1 GSRTDDGDI
10 TLFKQRETSQMSSF
24 LNEFPASANVLV
36 VEPNFV
42 TLRKMKNLMIKYGY
56 QVTVYADAE
65 AALAFLRNCEH
76 GINLVIWD
84 FHMPGINGIQ
94 ALKIICTKMD
104 LPVVIM
110 SDDDRTVSVM
120 QATVHGACYYVMKPI
135 RKEIIATIW
144 QHIVRK
150 RMMSKSGV
158 IPPVQLDVVQ
168 NNDGFKENKD
178 DSMPVDQGN
187 SEQNINMIGE
197 KAEKKPQIGENLPI
211 QSDSVQNNGSDQDNN
226 DSWTTSPYNSEQN
239 IDGEERKQL
248 KTRVVWTNDLQ
259 EKFLEAVNTLGG
271 ARKANPKPLLKM
283 LEDMNIK
290 GLTRRNVCS
299 HLQKYRLSLQGK
311 QITQQMQEFGWSSAC
326 TTSPLLGLNNVHTAT
341 SSLINGG
348 ASYPVQE
355 NQYQNG
361 YMEVNKNKT
370 ASSSLMTGRATF
382 PVQDNHYQNGYM
394 EVNNNHAA
402 SSSLMNC
409 RATYPV
415 EDNQY
420 QNGYL
425 GVNNNQ
431 VMTNTM
437 PYDFDH
443 DNYLQKQKLEQQQQY
458 QLSNQMKPE
467 KASNIDILKDLG
479 LAYTMPRLPYDL
491 GHGNHLQQE
500 QQHQLP
506 HQWNNVMSNNEPEQ
520 ASGNGVTGVE
530 GTYPSLPNEEEQ
542 AVERIEGNGG
552 VRAPSLVVG
561 GLKDG
566 DEASLERIHHLLTPT
581 FHRRVT
587 RAAEFLEAATTES
600 PPELPQREEHLL
612 VYQIL
617 LDPSR
622 RADSGEERSHRA
634 PTETPENRVSLSPL
648 ETRFE
653 IREKTKWAREA
664 QLLLRGR
671 KNYNYNCAYSTMV
684 FS

>member
-1 GSRTDDGDI
+1 MSEGSRTDDGDI

-168 NNDGFKENKD
+168 NHDGFKENKD

-226 DSWTTSPYNSEQN
+226 DSWTTSPYNSEKN

-299 HLQKYRLSLQGK
+299 HLQKYRLSLKGK

-361 YMEVNKNKT
+361 YMEVNKNNT

-506 HQWNNVMSNNEPEQ
+506 HQWNNVMSKQ
-520 ASGNGVTGVE
+520 
-530 GTYPSLPNEEEQ
+530 
-542 AVERIEGNGG
+542 
-552 VRAPSLVVG
+552 
-561 GLKDG
+561 
-566 DEASLERIHHLLTPT
+566 
-581 FHRRVT
+581 
-587 RAAEFLEAATTES
+587 
-600 PPELPQREEHLL
+600 
-612 VYQIL
+612 
-617 LDPSR
+617 
-622 RADSGEERSHRA
+622 
-634 PTETPENRVSLSPL
+634 
-648 ETRFE
+648 
-653 IREKTKWAREA
+653 
-664 QLLLRGR
+664 
-671 KNYNYNCAYSTMV
+671 
-684 FS
+684 